1 MAVMALDQLYQQ
13 LILEHN
19 RSPRNY
25 GPLAGATHSARGFD
39 ALCGDDLLFELR
51 VENDRIVEAAF
62 SGEACAVTKASASL
76 LTEWLPGHDRAG
88 VEQGFRDFERLLAGD
103 PVSDSE
109 RLGAFASLA
118 ALAEFPSR
126 QRNAKLAWRCALKA
140 LGRESPHP
148 GVD

>member
-19 RSPRNY
+19 RSPRNF

-51 VENDRIVEAAF
+51 VEDGRVVEAAF

-76 LTEWLPGHDRAG
+76 LTEWLPG
-88 VEQGFRDFERLLAGD
+88 RDQADIERGLAAFAKVLTGESAGD
-103 PVSDSE
+103 PDFLGLFA
-109 RLGAFASLA
+109 RLGALS
-118 ALAEFPSR
+118 EFPSR
-126 QRNAKLAWRCALKA
+126 RRNARLPWRCVLEA
-140 LGRESPHP
+140 LGSGERQS
-148 GVD
+148 VNN